1 MAPQSSSHKPISLRT
16 KLACKFT
23 HALSRIKRERPTS
36 SSFLSCSRRIKI
48 AAYTAMAFSVGSRK
62 SWSRALLYKLAS
74 PAGRRGLIRKRRFGV
89 KKRKYLTVMSRAD
102 KLRRVEPGCRNMD
115 FCSLLEETADYITCL
130 ATQVKVMRSVVD
142 LLSA

>member
-48 AAYTAMAFSVGSRK
+48 AAYTAMAFSVGSRR

-89 KKRKYLTVMSRAD
+89 KKRKYAVMSRAD
-102 KLRRVEPGCRNMD
+102 KLRRVVPGCRNMD
-115 FCSLLEETADYITCL
+115 FSSLLEETADYITCL
-130 ATQVKVMRSVVD
+130 ATQVTVMRSVVD